1 MISPPHAPARRGA
14 VALIALAAIA
24 TGARAQDRLKT
35 MPGYDQHQKMAGQ
48 IAGAA
53 KLGNV
58 SATWI
63 DEGKAVEWRDRDGKR
78 HRYDFAEKKVSEPD
92 PKSPAPPATPKAP
105 RGRRNRPPA
114 GSGFVERGRQYTS
127 AASPDGKL
135 KAVYRDR
142 NLWVTDSKRRQGR
155 GRRHHRRRNEKDSCV
170 KNGSASWT
178 YGEELFQNTAMWW
191 SPDSS
196 KVAFYRFD
204 EKKVKDYYL
213 AMRQT
218 AIQDVLNVEPYVKVG
233 APNPVVDILVY
244 DVSNKETTKLDAR
257 DGKPFEDADSC
268 VGHYLYGVEWSPDGK
283 ELIFHRTNRRQNV
296 MELAAADPATGKVRV
311 IVHEERPESW
321 VENTPGMR
329 PLKDEKRFLWESERN
344 GFKNFYLCN
353 YDGTLI
359 NPVTQGEFEV
369 GEIVRIDE
377 DAKTLYYMARDGD
390 NPMKMQLHRVGLDG
404 KGDKRLTDPAFHHQ
418 VDLLARCAK
427 SFVDVMQTHDK
438 APVTK
443 LVSIDGEALATMGES
458 DLSKYESL
466 GFHRAE
472 LLTYKA
478 ADGKTDLYGILHKPS
493 NFDPSKKYPVLVT
506 VYARARSDER
516 HATRDVRHA
525 QRAGRVRLPRRV
537 ARLSERGGSGQAVPG
552 RDLPEARSGRDGR
565 PGRGREVAL
574 ASRPYVDKD
583 HVGIFGTSYGGTTS
597 GMCLLRFPDV
607 FRAACAMS
615 AVTDFRNYDSIY
627 TERYMS
633 LPEDNKD
640 GYDKGSLMTYAGNL
654 KGRLMIFYGTADD
667 NVHPANSL
675 QLIQALQRA
684 GKSFEVQVGPDMG
697 HSALNMPRMMEFFI
711 ENLVQKP

>member
-1 MISPPHAPARRGA
+1 MIRLPHAPIRCGA
-14 VALIALAAIA
+14 VALLALAAIA
-24 TGARAQDRLKT
+24 TSASAQDRLKT
-35 MPGYDQHQKMAGQ
+35 MPGYEQHQKMAPQ
-48 IAGAA
+48 IAGSA

-58 SATWI
+58 SATWV

-78 HRYDFAEKKVSEPD
+78 HRYDFAEKKLSEPD
-92 PKSPAPPATPKAP
+92 PKSPPPPATPKAP

-114 GSGFVERGRQYTS
+114 GSGFVERGRQYAS
-127 AASPDGKL
+127 AASPDGKR

-142 NLWVTDSKRRQGR
+142 NLWITDNGGKDEVAVTTDG
-155 GRRHHRRRNEKDSCV
+155 NEKDRV

-178 YGEELFQNTAMWW
+178 YGEELFQNSAMWW

-213 AMRQT
+213 ALKQT

-233 APNPVVDILVY
+233 GANPVVDILVY
-244 DVSNKETTKLDAR
+244 DVSKKETTKLDSR

-296 MELAAADPATGKVRV
+296 MELVAADPATGKVRV
-311 IVHEERPESW
+311 IVHEEWPASW

-344 GFKNFYLCN
+344 GFKNFYLYN

-377 DAKTLYYMARDGD
+377 DAKMLYYMGHDGD

-404 KGDKRLTDPAFHHQ
+404 KNDKRLTDPAFHHQ
-418 VDLLARCAK
+418 VDLAPDAK
-427 SFVDVMQTHDK
+427 SFVDVMQTHDTPP
-438 APVTK
+438 ATK
-443 LVSIDGEALATMGES
+443 LLSIDGEVLATLGES
-458 DLSKYESL
+458 DLTKHENL
-466 GFHRAE
+466 GFRRAE

-493 NFDPSKKYPVLVT
+493 NFDPSKKYPVLVS
-506 VYARARSDER
+506 VYGGPATNGASENFAMPSQLAEYGFLVASLDSRS
-516 HATRDVRHA
+516 A
-525 QRAGRVRLPRRV
+525 AGRGKKFLD
-537 ARLSERGGSGQAVPG
+537 AIYKKLGQVEMDDQAEGVKS
-552 RDLPEARSGRDGR
+552 LW
-565 PGRGREVAL
+565 
-574 ASRPYVDKD
+574 SRPYVDKER
-583 HVGIFGTSYGGTTS
+583 VGIFGTSYGGTSS

-633 LPEDNKD
+633 LPEDNKE

-667 NVHPANSL
+667 NVHPANAL

-697 HSALNMPRMMEFFI
+697 HSALSMPRMMEFFI
-711 ENLVQKP
+711 ENLVMKP